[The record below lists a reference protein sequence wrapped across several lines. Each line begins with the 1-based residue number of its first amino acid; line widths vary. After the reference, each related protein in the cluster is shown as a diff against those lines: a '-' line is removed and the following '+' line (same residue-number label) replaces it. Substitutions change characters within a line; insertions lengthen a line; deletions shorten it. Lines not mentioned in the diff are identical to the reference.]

1 MQYHLITTFNQAG
14 YLKYGATM
22 IDTFSKKLLRDNI
35 KLTVYAEHCVPDLAD
50 HVSLRMI
57 PGDCKEFK
65 DFLHRHRNND
75 LAHGRAGPPDVYK
88 PNKQFRWDAVRFSWK
103 VFATKMAF
111 QEFTPDWLI
120 WVDADTLVHTQT
132 PDNFMSQVCIEDQ
145 DITYL
150 GRGERYH
157 PECGWV
163 AYNLKRGNAQRFIT
177 RFVDLYEKDAIF
189 NLPEWHDSYV
199 WGHLKKQMP
208 DIKFYNLNPR
218 PDLKGFAGHPFIN
231 SPLGAYMDHMKG
243 KRKDQGHSDALDIA
257 AHHDNKYW
265 NQIRHDQK
273 KYLRIKKNVTD

>member
-1 MQYHLITTFNQAG
+1 MQYQLITTFNKAG

-22 IDTFSKKLLRDNI
+22 IDTFAQRLLGHNI
-35 KLTVYAEHCVPDLAD
+35 KLTVYAEACVPDLAVN
-50 HVSLRMI
+50 VSVRNI
-57 PGDCKEFK
+57 PGDCKELQ
-65 DFLHRHRNND
+65 DFLNRHKNND
-75 LAHGRAGPPDVYK
+75 MAHGRAGPPDVYK
-88 PNKQFRWDAVRFSWK
+88 PNKQFRWDAVRFCWK

-111 QEFTPDWLI
+111 QEYNQADWLI
-120 WVDADTLVHTQT
+120 WVDADTLCHTQT
-132 PDNFMSQVCIEDQ
+132 PEDFMSKVCVEDQ

-163 AYNLKRGNAQRFIT
+163 AYNLRRGNAQRFIT

-208 DIKFYNLNPR
+208 DIKFYNLNPK

-231 SPLGAYMDHMKG
+231 SPLGEYMDHMKG

-257 AHHDNKYW
+257 THHDNKYW
-265 NQIRHDQK
+265 KRIR
-273 KYLRIKKNVTD
+273 KNVTD

>member
-1 MQYHLITTFNQAG
+1 MQYQLITTFNQAG

-22 IDTFSKKLLRDNI
+22 IDTFAQRLLGHNI
-35 KLTVYAEHCVPDLAD
+35 KLTVYAEACVPDLAVN
-50 HVSLRMI
+50 VSVRNI
-57 PGDCKEFK
+57 PGDCKELQ
-65 DFLHRHRNND
+65 DFLNRHKNND
-75 LAHGRAGPPDVYK
+75 MAHGRAGPPDVYK
-88 PNKQFRWDAVRFSWK
+88 PNKQFRWDAVRFCWK

-111 QEFTPDWLI
+111 QEYNQADWLI
-120 WVDADTLVHTQT
+120 WVDADTLCHTQT
-132 PDNFMSQVCIEDQ
+132 PEDFMSKVCVEDQ

-163 AYNLKRGNAQRFIT
+163 AYNLRRGNAQRFIT

-208 DIKFYNLNPR
+208 DIKFYNLNPK

-231 SPLGAYMDHMKG
+231 SPLGEYMDHMKG

-257 AHHDNKYW
+257 THHDNKYW
-265 NQIRHDQK
+265 KRIR
-273 KYLRIKKNVTD
+273 KNVTD